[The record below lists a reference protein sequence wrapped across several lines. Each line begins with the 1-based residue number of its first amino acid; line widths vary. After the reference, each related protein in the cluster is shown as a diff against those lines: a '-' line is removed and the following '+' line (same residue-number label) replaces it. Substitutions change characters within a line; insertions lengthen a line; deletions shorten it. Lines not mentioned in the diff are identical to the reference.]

1 MPLDF
6 FSSTATL
13 LTASPFHM
21 DPTTYAVIAIA
32 LAAISEALSLYPRV
46 RANGIIQ
53 ALLLVSKTLFPKR

>member
-1 MPLDF
+1 
-6 FSSTATL
+6 
-13 LTASPFHM
+13 M

>member
-1 MPLDF
+1 
-6 FSSTATL
+6 
-13 LTASPFHM
+13 M

-53 ALLLVSKTLFPKR
+53 ALLLVAKTLFPKR